1 MGKCG
6 LGVADRI
13 CDTQATSKSSIEKEP
28 MRSIAL

>member
-13 CDTQATSKSSIEKEP
+13 CDTQATSNSSMEKEP
-28 MRSIAL
+28 IR